1 MQETEK
7 RKSKYY
13 RIPVWM
19 FWSMIVVF
27 VLLIG
32 AVYFGEKIY
41 EKWLHSGGRAEISYV
56 GAESTLKE
64 KAACCL
70 CGSKDWSMMNYY
82 RQFDTIGL
90 ISLNDW
96 YVLDFKT
103 EEYEEDRQ
111 YGLDNGYTCITTGN
125 TGEIIYHAEETPSR
139 GMASIEVTL
148 PEKYSVDMEFLREN
162 LCQECLDKVLESM
175 EISKW
180 KREKKGPIPLCLVDF
195 KTLEIYSLQDWHV
208 GQTIRDYW
216 MKMDYE
222 NRKIMISVFTC
233 PNAS

>member
-32 AVYFGEKIY
+32 AVYFGEEIY

-125 TGEIIYHAEETPSR
+125 TGEIIYHAEE
-139 GMASIEVTL
+139 
-148 PEKYSVDMEFLREN
+148 
-162 LCQECLDKVLESM
+162 
-175 EISKW
+175 
-180 KREKKGPIPLCLVDF
+180 
-195 KTLEIYSLQDWHV
+195 KT
-208 GQTIRDYW
+208 
-216 MKMDYE
+216 
-222 NRKIMISVFTC
+222 NR
-233 PNAS
+233 